1 MNENEHNVCRAQP
14 IFGTGIGLDLRH
26 VDGSGRNKFA

>member
-14 IFGTGIGLDLRH
+14 IFRAEIGLDLRH
-26 VDGSGRNKFA
+26 DDGSGRNKFA